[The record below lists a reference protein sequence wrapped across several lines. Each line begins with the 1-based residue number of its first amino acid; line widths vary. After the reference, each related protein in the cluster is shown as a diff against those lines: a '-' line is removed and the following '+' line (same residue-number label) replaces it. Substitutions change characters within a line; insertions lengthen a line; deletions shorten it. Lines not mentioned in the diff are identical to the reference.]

1 VLYSPEYHHREAY
14 ISRLKTKLTFAFG
27 LFSLTWVGSTYAL
40 GMITLVFV
48 AVGGIALWCGR
59 EYLRSQV
66 RREANERKLLSEF
79 TEYEAAF
86 ISASPERSND
96 PMMIVCSWDEVAESN
111 SLVRLVLM
119 KRSDDDFV
127 LVGIGFGG
135 VVGGTKLVVEA
146 VRLDVDTA
154 VRLFATSQ
162 KDKAVIQG
170 RDDYRSTDSR
180 TSGGGGGSSVG
191 EGGVGGDGGGCGGD
205 GGCGGGGGD

>member
-1 VLYSPEYHHREAY
+1 VLYSPEYHHRDVH

-27 LFSLTWVGSTYAL
+27 LFSLIWVGSTYAL
-40 GMITLVFV
+40 GVITLVFI

-59 EYLRSQV
+59 EYLRSQG

-79 TEYEAAF
+79 TEYETAF
-86 ISASPERSND
+86 ISASPELSD
-96 PMMIVCSWDEVAESN
+96 IPMMIVCSWDEVAESN

-146 VRLDVDTA
+146 VPLDVDTA

-170 RDDYRSTDSR
+170 KDDYRSPDSR